1 MTDNIEAVHH
11 KYPHTI
17 QAFLCVDIPNSRHLM
32 MELLS
37 LFFWKARKLRYLE
50 AQPLSCKIKEC
61 PPPLPPPP
69 THLLLVN
76 LARVVKNKGTK
87 EIVSWKHQLISIS
100 AKKFSRLRR
109 KLCKMWSLLSPEPIV
124 CFDPRGGRAR
134 NVVSAQTMAV
144 FLVCA
149 VFLSLSRCFEVAYGE
164 KTNKGLFSNESYY
177 NYFLNQAQNNN
188 SPPSSIAWLTHFRLS
203 CCLMLA
209 RVRCK
214 EVPSDSRCSL

>member
-1 MTDNIEAVHH
+1 MCWHSQFKTFDDGVVIPFYFGKPGNYAIWKH
-11 KYPHTI
+11 K
-17 QAFLCVDIPNSRHLM
+17 
-32 MELLS
+32 
-37 LFFWKARKLRYLE
+37 
-50 AQPLSCKIKEC
+50 PLSCKIKEC

-76 LARVVKNKGTK
+76 LVRVVKNKGTK

-124 CFDPRGGRAR
+124 CFDRRGRRAR
-134 NVVSAQTMAV
+134 NVVSTQTMAV

-149 VFLSLSRCFEVAYGE
+149 VFLSLSRCFEIAYGE
-164 KTNKGLFSNESYY
+164 KTNKGLFSNKSYY

-188 SPPSSIAWLTHFRLS
+188 SP
-203 CCLMLA
+203 
-209 RVRCK
+209 
-214 EVPSDSRCSL
+214 SRA

>member
-1 MTDNIEAVHH
+1 MLTF
-11 KYPHTI
+11 PI
-17 QAFLCVDIPNSRHLM
+17 QDIWWWSCNPFL
-32 MELLS
+32 
-37 LFFWKARKLRYLE
+37 FWKARKNYDFGSTNPFHVKWR
-50 AQPLSCKIKEC
+50 SV
-61 PPPLPPPP
+61 PPPLPP

-124 CFDPRGGRAR
+124 CFDRRGRRAR
-134 NVVSAQTMAV
+134 NVVSTQTMAV

-164 KTNKGLFSNESYY
+164 KINKGLFSNESYY

-188 SPPSSIAWLTHFRLS
+188 SPPRA
-203 CCLMLA
+203 
-209 RVRCK
+209 
-214 EVPSDSRCSL
+214 